1 MSSIFETLSQIN
13 VNKHTERKGRF
24 TYLSWAWA
32 WGELLKRYPKSRR
45 WVYEPEGLPYISS
58 PAGAMVKVGIE
69 INGTEHIEYL
79 PVMNHQ
85 NKCIPIDQ
93 VTMMDVNKAIQR
105 CSVKAIARHGLGL
118 YIYAG
123 EDLPVLQEVLPELIP
138 GTETFNKAK
147 LWIKNGN
154 GTIERARQKYIITK
168 ECEKLLIE

>member
-1 MSSIFETLSQIN
+1 
-13 VNKHTERKGRF
+13 
-24 TYLSWAWA
+24 
-32 WGELLKRYPKSRR
+32 
-45 WVYEPEGLPYISS
+45 
-58 PAGAMVKVGIE
+58 MVKVGIE
-69 INGTEHIEYL
+69 INGIHHIEYL

-93 VTMMDVNKAIQR
+93 VTMMDVNKALQR

-123 EDLPVLQEVLPELIP
+123 EDLPEEILPELIP
-138 GTETFNKAK
+138 GTDTFNKAK

-168 ECEKLLIE
+168 EGEKLLIE

>member
-1 MSSIFETLSQIN
+1 MSIFETLSQIN
-13 VNKHTERKGRF
+13 VNKHTEKKGKF

-32 WGELLKRYPKSRR
+32 WGELLKRYPESKRI
-45 WVYEPEGLPYISS
+45 VYEDDDGLPFFGSANGI
-58 PAGAMVKVGIE
+58 MVKVGIVVGGIE
-69 INGTEHIEYL
+69 RIEYL

-85 NKCIPIDQ
+85 NRCIKYEDA
-93 VTMMDVNKAIQR
+93 TMMDINKAIQR

-123 EDLPVLQEVLPELIP
+123 EDLPEEILPELIP

-154 GTIERARQKYIITK
+154 GTIERARQKYVITK